1 MTLIE
6 TIEKVLEE
14 DEKLKNTKDS
24 FQTWI
29 YLTKVAREIGIN
41 IIIDFKTLKGKPSPE
56 SIIKERRDVLNSPK
70 FAERFGHIRNE
81 FKPEEGTTYHKPIPQ
96 GGTDNE

>member
-1 MTLIE
+1 MTLIDS
-6 TIEKVLEE
+6 IEKVLEE
-14 DEKLKNTKDS
+14 DDRLKNTRDS
-24 FQTWI
+24 FQSWI

-70 FAERFGHIRNE
+70 FKERFSHLRDK
-81 FKPEEGTTYHKPIPQ
+81 FVPEENMTY
-96 GGTDNE
+96 ES